1 MLKCFGVDGI
11 SGGQLIMNTQS
22 LPLTR
27 PGIIPLLIVVQ
38 SIVLLPL
45 WFHLPGWITASTIA
59 LLLTRYT
66 IYKKAFKLPS
76 WLILVLALCALGGV
90 FLYFRTISGREAGVG
105 LISLMYTFKL
115 LEAKNYRDGAL
126 ILFISFFILVT
137 AFLYDE
143 SILMGFYLLVSI
155 LSILLGLIALNSIK
169 GIAGI
174 RHLSKISGVALLQAL
189 PIMLVLFF
197 LFPRLSG
204 PLWAMPSNLESGM
217 GIDDEMS
224 PGAISSLYGFDEIA
238 FRVDFDDEA
247 PAVNQ
252 MYWRGLVLSE
262 FDGIAWKIGVE
273 SPIRGGSYPKGDPTY
288 SYRVQLEP
296 HNRHWIFGLEDLI
309 EPPKEKVYLFNN
321 FTWRRAQRVN
331 QRLLYS
337 AQAYQLDYSDI
348 ELSQWQRQLNTQLP
362 DNGNDQTKEW
372 AINEYQ
378 QIGEPEEFV
387 RFVLSY
393 IRQQN
398 YHYTLLPEVI
408 EQNVVDGFW
417 LNSREGYCEH
427 YASAFVFIM
436 RAVGIPARVVTGY
449 QGGEYN
455 PYGDYYIIR
464 QKDAHA
470 WTEVWLDGEG
480 WRRVDPTAAIHPSRV
495 DDSLLNQT
503 SSRDDWFAD
512 FDSLTTTDSEVSR
525 NVWQQISLR
534 WDALQSFWNESLM
547 GYDQDM
553 QFSWLSK
560 LGVNHNQWRYLGYA
574 LLATIVLAGAGFG
587 LWILSQAKSRDKV
600 ERAYRHFQRVLAKQG
615 VELKL
620 NEGPKDL
627 LYRIKR
633 EHPELYSKALPVI
646 KRYISIRYQKEKS
659 SASNQQNFIKTAKA
673 YR

>member
-1 MLKCFGVDGI
+1 
-11 SGGQLIMNTQS
+11 MNTQS

-27 PGIIPLLIVVQ
+27 PGIIPLLIMVQ
-38 SIVLLPL
+38 AIVLSPL
-45 WFHLPGWITASTIA
+45 WFHLPAWISASTIA
-59 LLLTRYT
+59 LLLTRFVV
-66 IYKKAFKLPS
+66 YKKAIKLPS

-143 SILMGFYLLVSI
+143 SILMGVYLLIAMMSI
-155 LSILLGLIALNSIK
+155 LMGLIALNSTK
-169 GIAGI
+169 GVAGI
-174 RHLSKISGVALLQAL
+174 RNLGKISGVTLLQAL

-204 PLWAMPSNLESGM
+204 PLWAMPSSAEAGM

-238 FRVDFDDEA
+238 FRVDFEGEA
-247 PAVNQ
+247 PSINQ

-273 SPIRGGSYPKGDPTY
+273 SPLRGESYPDGTPTY
-288 SYRVQLEP
+288 QYRVQLEP
-296 HNRHWIFGLEDLI
+296 HNRRWLFGLEDLI
-309 EPPKEKVYLFNN
+309 TPPKEKVYLFNN
-321 FTWRRAQRVN
+321 YTWRQSQRVT

-337 AQAYQLDYSDI
+337 AQSYELDYSGI

-362 DNGNDQTKEW
+362 EDGNEQTKEW
-372 AINEYQ
+372 AVEQYQ
-378 QIGEPEEFV
+378 QVGDPEEFV

-408 EQNVVDGFW
+408 EQNVIDGFW
-417 LNSREGYCEH
+417 LSSQEGYCEH
-427 YASAFVFIM
+427 YSSAFVFIM
-436 RAVGIPARVVTGY
+436 RAAGIPARVVTGY

-470 WTEVWLDGEG
+470 WTEVWLEGEG

-503 SSRDDWFAD
+503 SSRDDWLTD
-512 FDSLTTTDSEVSR
+512 FDSLTTTDSEIARSI
-525 NVWQQISLR
+525 WQQISLR
-534 WDALQSFWNESLM
+534 WDAMQSFWNESLM
-547 GYDQDM
+547 GYDKDM
-553 QFSWLSK
+553 QFNWLSK
-560 LGVNHNQWRYLGYA
+560 MGINNNQWRYLGYA
-574 LLATIVLAGAGFG
+574 LLATILLAGAGFG

-600 ERAYRHFQRVLAKQG
+600 ERAYRHFQTTLAKQG
-615 VELKL
+615 IGLKL
-620 NEGPKDL
+620 SEGPKDL
-627 LYRIKR
+627 LRRIKQ
-633 EHPELYSKALPVI
+633 EHPELYPKAERVI
-646 KRYISIRYQKEKS
+646 KRYIAIRYQKQKVS
-659 SASNQQNFIKTAKA
+659 DANKQSFIKSAKA
-673 YR
+673 YH

>member
-1 MLKCFGVDGI
+1 
-11 SGGQLIMNTQS
+11 MNTQS
-22 LPLTR
+22 LPLNR
-27 PGIIPLLIVVQ
+27 PGIIPFLIAVQ
-38 SIVLLPL
+38 IIVLLPL
-45 WFHLPGWITASTIA
+45 WFHLPAWISASTMA
-59 LLLTRYT
+59 LLLTRFVV
-66 IYKKAFKLPS
+66 YKKTIKLPS

-143 SILMGFYLLVSI
+143 SILMGAYLLIAMMAI
-155 LSILLGLIALNSIK
+155 LMGLIALNSLQ
-169 GIAGI
+169 GVAGI
-174 RHLSKISGVALLQAL
+174 RQLGKISVVALLQAL
-189 PIMLVLFF
+189 PLMLVLFF

-238 FRVDFDDEA
+238 FRVDFDEDS
-247 PAVNQ
+247 PSINQ

-262 FDGIAWKIGVE
+262 FDGIAWKIGAE
-273 SPIRGGSYPKGDPTY
+273 SPLRSESYPKGEPTF

-296 HNRHWIFGLEDLI
+296 HNRRWIFGLEDLI
-309 EPPKEKVYLFNN
+309 EPPKDKVYLFNN
-321 FTWRRAQRVN
+321 NTWRQSQRVT

-337 AQAYQLDYSDI
+337 AQSYELDYSGI

-362 DNGNDQTKEW
+362 DNGNEQTKEW
-372 AINEYQ
+372 AINEYAK
-378 QIGEPEEFV
+378 IGEPEEFV

-417 LNSREGYCEH
+417 LGSREGYCEH
-427 YASAFVFIM
+427 YSSAFVFIM
-436 RAVGIPARVVTGY
+436 RAAGIPARVVTGY

-470 WTEVWLDGEG
+470 WTEVWLEGEG

-512 FDSLTTTDSEVSR
+512 FDSLTTTESEFAM
-525 NVWQQISLR
+525 NLWQQISLR
-534 WDALQSFWNESLM
+534 WDAMQSFWNESLM
-547 GYDQDM
+547 GYDKDM
-553 QFSWLSK
+553 QFNWLSK
-560 LGVNHNQWRYLGYA
+560 MGINNNQWRYLGYA
-574 LLATIVLAGAGFG
+574 LLATILLAGAGFG

-600 ERAYRHFQRVLAKQG
+600 ERAYRRFQSRLVKQG

-627 LYRIKR
+627 LHRIR
-633 EHPELYSKALPVI
+633 QEHPELYSKAVPVI
-646 KRYISIRYQKEKS
+646 KRYISIRYQKEKISNS
-659 SASNQQNFIKTAKA
+659 SQQSFIKAARA
-673 YR
+673 YH